1 MRVFRLLIFPVIF
14 IILFIYISW
23 TNYEVLNNPHSASHI
38 YVQNFKAGRFSHGI
52 ERNYNNGISF
62 ADLEPGDIIVG
73 GYPECSYGR
82 FSHAAIYIGNNLVM
96 ESYGDLGVTI
106 QPLNH
111 FWDYSE
117 IALLQVE
124 AEPEIKNKAIEYIIS
139 FKGGLFYPVA
149 FKPGD
154 RIWNCTKI
162 IWKAYYEQGIDL
174 EGRQDLWTTPDDFYS
189 NSYTTIIREK
199 SQSW

>member
-1 MRVFRLLIFPVIF
+1 MKAFRLLIFPAIF
-14 IILFIYISW
+14 IILFLYMGW
-23 TNYEVLNNPHSASHI
+23 ANYDVLNNPYSASHI
-38 YVQNFKAGRFSHGI
+38 YVQNFKEGRFSHGI

-82 FSHAAIYIGNNLVM
+82 FSHAAIYLGDNLVM
-96 ESYGDLGVTI
+96 ESYGDLGVTT
-106 QPLNH
+106 QPLSH

-117 IALLQVE
+117 IALLRVE
-124 AEPEIKNKAIEYIIS
+124 ANPELKNKVIEYVGG
-139 FKGGLFYPVA
+139 FTGGLFYPVA
-149 FKPGD
+149 FKPGE

-174 EGRQDLWTTPDDFYS
+174 EGREDLWTTPDDFYNS
-189 NSYTTIIREK
+189 SYTRVIREK
-199 SQSW
+199 SQL